1 MQSHEEKTNVAIM
14 ILEANVN
21 VLKSLREF
29 YKNLLNDKNFPW
41 RDTCK
46 DDILAFSEQ
55 VKVMTYDLEMQISR
69 AKLLVKII
77 GDRKALVSA
86 ILEPENWKLLT
97 VYRSCNICKLKG
109 QRRWKT

>member
-1 MQSHEEKTNVAIM
+1 M

-29 YKNLLNDKNFPW
+29 YKNLLNDKSFPW

-46 DDILAFSEQ
+46 DDIMVFSEQ

-77 GDRKALVSA
+77 GDRKALVRIFLA
-86 ILEPENWKLLT
+86 H
-97 VYRSCNICKLKG
+97 
-109 QRRWKT
+109 